1 MLQLVE
7 ARGEVRR
14 ADVVALC
21 RLSDDQAT
29 RLLKRLV
36 RSGRLVAEGVGK
48 GAWYH
53 LPT

>member
-1 MLQLVE
+1 MIQHVE
-7 ARGEVRR
+7 AHGEVRR
-14 ADVVALC
+14 GEVVALC

-36 RSGRLVAEGVGK
+36 RSGRLVAEGKGK
-48 GAWYH
+48 GARYH